1 MTTNSTDNLRTCRD
15 CGIEL
20 QPVRLLDATRLGS
33 GGQGAVHVDFN
44 YASPD
49 AKPSIWTGVAVAG
62 VVHAMACPQ
71 CGLIQLYVVEKP
83 E

>member
-1 MTTNSTDNLRTCRD
+1 MTDNSPVKVRSCHD

-20 QPVRLLDATRLGS
+20 KPVRLLDATRLGS
-33 GGQGAVHVDFN
+33 GGHGAVHVDFN
-44 YASPD
+44 YAAPD

-62 VVHAMACPQ
+62 VVHGMACPQ

-83 E
+83 